1 MCVPLE
7 NSFQM
12 ATGPETLGSENWK
25 QGHEMLEMKHWSN
38 GDIPASYQ
46 LRFNY
51 MLAIFSGY
59 GTKEN

>member
-1 MCVPLE
+1 MCVPPE

-25 QGHEMLEMKHWSN
+25 QGHEMLERKRWSN
-38 GDIPASYQ
+38 VDIPAPYQ
-46 LRFNY
+46 FLFNY
-51 MLAIFSGY
+51 MLTIFSGY